1 MTRDF
6 VGYGERPPHA
16 AWPGEARVAISFVL
30 NYEEGGERSIPDGDA
45 ITETNL
51 HEIVG
56 WPPVEARLLNI
67 ESMFEYG
74 SRAGFWRVHRLF
86 TSRGLP
92 LTVYAVGQALER
104 NPEAARAMAAAG
116 WEVVGHGWRWI
127 DYVDVPEVVERE
139 HIRRTN
145 ETIERLTGQR
155 PAGLYVGRTSENTR
169 RIAAEE
175 GLLYDSDSV
184 ADELPY
190 WVDVAGRPHLVVPY
204 TLDCND
210 YKFVLA
216 GGFPDGQSFEGYMR
230 DTFEQLYEEGA
241 EAPRLMNVGLHARL
255 VGRPGRARART
266 LPRRGRRAPGRLDRD
281 ERRHRA
287 ALGGDTPAGRWI
299 MSRRRARR
307 PPRRLRAT
315 GARRA

>member
-1 MTRDF
+1 VTRDF

-16 AWPGEARVAISFVL
+16 AWPGGARIAISFVL
-30 NYEEGGERSIPDGDA
+30 NYEEGGERSILDGDP

-56 WPPVEARLLNI
+56 WPAIERRLLNI

-127 DYVDVPEVVERE
+127 DYVDMPEDVERE
-139 HIRRTN
+139 HVRRTN
-145 ETIERLTGQR
+145 DTIERLTGQR
-155 PAGLYVGRTSENTR
+155 PAGLYVGRTSERTR
-169 RIAAEE
+169 RIAVEE

-190 WVDVAGRPHLVVPY
+190 WVDVEGTPHLVVPY

-241 EAPRLMNVGLHARL
+241 ERPRLMNVGLHARL
-255 VGRPGRARART
+255 VGRPGRARG
-266 LPRRGRRAPGRLDRD
+266 LGRFLD
-281 ERRHRA
+281 EV
-287 ALGGDTPAGRWI
+287 AGRSDVWVATRGDI
-299 MSRRRARR
+299 ARHWAATH
-307 PPRRLRAT
+307 PPEPSPA
-315 GARRA
+315 

>member
-1 MTRDF
+1 MRDF
-6 VGYGERPPHA
+6 VGYGRHPPQA
-16 AWPGEARVAISFVL
+16 AWPGGARIAVSFVL
-30 NYEEGGERSIPDGDA
+30 NYEEGGERSILDGDA
-45 ITETNL
+45 VTEPNL

-56 WPPVEARLLNI
+56 YVAVDGARLLNV

-86 TSRGLP
+86 TERDLP

-104 NPEAARAMAAAG
+104 NPDAARAMGEAG

-127 DYVDVPEVVERE
+127 DYVEVPEEVERE

-145 ETIERLTGQR
+145 DTIERLTGTR
-155 PAGLYVGRTSENTR
+155 PLGLYVGRTSERTR
-169 RIAAEE
+169 RIAVAE

-190 WVDVAGRPHLVVPY
+190 WVDVEGSPHLVVPY

-216 GGFPDGQSFEGYMR
+216 GGFPDGESFHRYLL

-241 EAPRLMNVGLHARL
+241 ETPRMMSVGLHARL
-255 VGRPGRARART
+255 VGRPGRARALARF
-266 LPRRGRRAPGRLDRD
+266 LDEVSGRPDVWVATRL
-281 ERRHRA
+281 EIARHWA
-287 ALGGDTPAGRWI
+287 ATHPA
-299 MSRRRARR
+299 A
-307 PPRRLRAT
+307 
-315 GARRA
+315 

>member
-6 VGYGERPPHA
+6 VGYGEHPPQA
-16 AWPGEARVAISFVL
+16 AWPGGARVAISFVL

-56 WPPVEARLLNI
+56 WPAVEARLLNI

-104 NPEAARAMAAAG
+104 NPEAARAMAGAG

-127 DYVDVPEVVERE
+127 DYVDVPEEVERE

-145 ETIERLTGQR
+145 ETIERLTGRR
-155 PAGLYVGRTSENTR
+155 PEGLYVGRTSENTR
-169 RIAAEE
+169 RIAVDE

-190 WVDVAGRPHLVVPY
+190 WVDVDGRPHLVVPY

-216 GGFPDGQSFEGYMR
+216 GGFPDGQSFERYLR

-241 EAPRLMNVGLHARL
+241 ETPRLMNVGLHARL
-255 VGRPGRARART
+255 VGRPGRARG
-266 LPRRGRRAPGRLDRD
+266 LGRFLDD
-281 ERRHRA
+281 V
-287 ALGGDTPAGRWI
+287 AGRADVWI
-299 MSRRRARR
+299 ATRGDIARHWAATH
-307 PPRRLRAT
+307 PPH
-315 GARRA
+315 ARRA

>member
-1 MTRDF
+1 VTRDF

-56 WPPVEARLLNI
+56 WPPVQARLLNI

-216 GGFPDGQSFEGYMR
+216 GGFPDGRSFEGYMR

-255 VGRPGRARART
+255 VGRPGRARG
-266 LPRRGRRAPGRLDRD
+266 LGRFLD
-281 ERRHRA
+281 EV
-287 ALGGDTPAGRWI
+287 AGRPDVWI
-299 MSRRRARR
+299 ATRGDIARHWAATH
-307 PPRRLRAT
+307 PP
-315 GARRA
+315 GDGS